1 MYMHCRPHLY
11 FISVRCRTCLDGRQV
26 TEVTFD
32 PSLVTE
38 LALSRTLTFL
48 YTGVVEL
55 NKESEGIDET
65 IKISQLLNLPELGLA
80 CENARKREEF
90 LNQKIGMW
98 LNDRNA
104 SVAKQLFLNKVRVFL
119 WK

>member
-1 MYMHCRPHLY
+1 M
-11 FISVRCRTCLDGRQV
+11 DGRQL

-32 PSLVTE
+32 PSVVTE
-38 LALSRTLTFL
+38 LALSRALTFL

-65 IKISQLLNLPELGLA
+65 IKISQLLNLPELGLE
-80 CENARKREEF
+80 CENARKGEEF
-90 LNQKIGMW
+90 LNQKIGTW
-98 LNDRNA
+98 LNDRNT